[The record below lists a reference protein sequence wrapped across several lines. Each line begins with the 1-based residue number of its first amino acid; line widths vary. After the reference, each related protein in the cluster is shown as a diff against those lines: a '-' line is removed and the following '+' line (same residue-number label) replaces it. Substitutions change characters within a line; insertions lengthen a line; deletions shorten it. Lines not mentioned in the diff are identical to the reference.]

1 MEKIT
6 SDMKLIKVL
15 ASEARRED
23 VPEDQ
28 VQEAADI
35 MAELAAEMTPE
46 NRYQLAQ
53 VMAYTIDELQQDSLD
68 FLNTI
73 ADQKTIGYGDKAAF
87 KVKTGGIKAYFQA
100 KGSTTPRSMVSGRQ
114 ILVDTEE
121 ISARP
126 AIPLLQLKTKQ
137 VEMAD
142 LLREANREI
151 TNAKLKKIEQVL
163 QAAVANFASPFYA
176 TGSGIVKDTL
186 QKQINYF
193 RRFGPVTILG
203 DMEAISQ
210 LAALTGM
217 AMSTTITQHS
227 DKQIDEVNESG
238 YIGRYM
244 GCNVVALT
252 NAFEADGETPI
263 LKTNWLYIIP
273 GGMTGDTRNLKIVN
287 EGNVM
292 SVDATDINDLVYEV
306 RLAQF
311 FGAAFVTGK
320 VPTIGAYM
328 IG

>member
-53 VMAYTIDELQQDSLD
+53 VMAYTIDELQQNSLD

-73 ADQKTIGYGDKAAF
+73 ADQKMIGYGDKAAF

-227 DKQIDEVNESG
+227 DKQIDELNESG

-252 NAFEADGETPI
+252 NAFEADGVTPI

-311 FGAAFVTGK
+311 FGTAFVTGK

>member
-217 AMSTTITQHS
+217 AMSTTMTQHS
-227 DKQIDEVNESG
+227 DKQIDEMNESG
-238 YIGRYM
+238 FIGKYM

-252 NAFEADGETPI
+252 NAFEADGVTPI

>member
-252 NAFEADGETPI
+252 NAFEADGVTPI

-273 GGMTGDTRNLKIVN
+273 GGMTGDARNLKIVN

>member
-238 YIGRYM
+238 FIGKYM

-252 NAFEADGETPI
+252 NAFEADGVTPI

-273 GGMTGDTRNLKIVN
+273 GGMTSDTRNLKIVN

>member
-176 TGSGIVKDTL
+176 TGSGIIKDTL

-252 NAFEADGETPI
+252 NAFEADGVTPI
-263 LKTNWLYIIP
+263 LKTNWLYIIS

>member
-252 NAFEADGETPI
+252 NAFEADGVTPI

-273 GGMTGDTRNLKIVN
+273 GGMTSDTRNLKIVN